1 MIRLLLELELLVD
14 VGEEVR
20 EYTTS
25 LLSTDTTDA
34 AVIVSKTEEDVD
46 VKAVTNEPDVILAV
60 RDDETVDFNDA
71 KSEATEVSLYVIVEI

>member
-71 KSEATEVSLYVIVEI
+71 KSEATEVSLYVVVEI